1 MIGNGSIGNSS
12 KKGFFQIDKFGE
24 NIDIDTTTTP
34 EAVASFGGPVPFLD
48 TAIEMD
54 IVSSSVNDAFPSGT
68 GARTVIIDRY
78 FDDNTF
84 DQITAEMNGQTRVQ
98 LPLTEKAATRMKVV
112 TSGSINGNDGNI
124 DIVDRATG
132 LIVYQRIPI
141 EGVLKDGQ
149 TLSAFQLIEKG
160 KRGVIKSHY
169 CKYAKIQNNTGA
181 RLRLRVRG
189 IDGTVVT
196 KYNVTID
203 NVNKKDNQFY
213 SDDGG
218 IEVFEGE
225 WVFWEVIE
233 VSANDT
239 PIEAGFSIQ
248 LWDIS

>member
-1 MIGNGSIGNSS
+1 MIGNKGNGNSS

-24 NIDIDTTTTP
+24 NIDIDTATVP
-34 EAVASFGGPVPFLD
+34 EVVASFGGMVPFLD
-48 TAIEMD
+48 AAIEMD
-54 IVSSSVNDAFPSGT
+54 IVSSSVNDTFSSGT
-68 GARTVIIDRY
+68 GARTILLDRY
-78 FDDNTF
+78 FNDNSF
-84 DQITAEMNGQTRVQ
+84 DQITVEMNGQTRVQ
-98 LPLTEKAATRMKVV
+98 LPSTQKTSTRMKIV
-112 TSGSINGNDGNI
+112 TSGSLNGNEGNI

-132 LIVYQRIPI
+132 LIVYQRIPV
-141 EGVLKDGQ
+141 EGTLKEGQ

-169 CKYAKIQNNTGA
+169 CKYAKIQNNSGA

-203 NVNKKDNQFY
+203 NVNKKDDEGY
-213 SDDGG
+213 PGDGG

-248 LWDIS
+248 LWDIA

>member
-1 MIGNGSIGNSS
+1 MIGSGGNGNLS

-24 NIDIDTTTTP
+24 NIDVDTATVP
-34 EAVASFGGPVPFLD
+34 EAVVSFGGMIPFLD

-54 IVSSSVNDAFPSGT
+54 IVSSSVNDTLLGT
-68 GARTVIIDRY
+68 GARTVVIDRY
-78 FDDNTF
+78 FNDNSK
-84 DQITAEMNGQTRVQ
+84 DQITVEMNGQTRVE
-98 LPLTEKAATRMKVV
+98 LPLTQKTSTRMKVV
-112 TSGSINGNDGNI
+112 TSGNLNGNDGNI

-132 LIVYQRIPI
+132 LIVYQRIPL
-141 EGVLKDGQ
+141 EVTLREGQ
-149 TLSAFQLIEKG
+149 TLSAFQIIEKG
-160 KRGVIKSHY
+160 KRGVIKTHY
-169 CKYAKIQNNTGA
+169 CKYAKIQNNQGA

-196 KYNVTID
+196 KYNVSID
-203 NVNKKDNQFY
+203 NINKKDDEGY
-213 SDDGG
+213 PDGGG

-233 VSANDT
+233 VSGDNT